1 MDIKQLRAVSAVG
14 AHRSFSGAARALS
27 TVQSNIS
34 AHVARLERELGVTL
48 IERETNELTP
58 EGQVVAARTQRIET
72 ELEALASDLAALRD
86 EVVGQVRVGMIG
98 TTARWL
104 VPLLLDHLSVAH
116 PGIHVTLL
124 DGTTSVLLPRVV
136 EGDLDLAVVS
146 ESSHDPAVSM
156 VSLFDEDLVLVVG
169 VAHPLAGRSRVS
181 VVDLDGWEVILDVP
195 GSRFRALLDARCAA
209 AGVELLP
216 KAEIEGLR
224 LIASLAFSGFGAA
237 VLPASAAPYGGSQDW
252 VAIPFDDIAG
262 RTVGLAQRR
271 PGMPSAAARTVAEA
285 IVEVVTASAAHQG
298 GIRARTSGAGAS

>member
-1 MDIKQLRAVSAVG
+1 MDIKQLRAVTAVG
-14 AHRSFSGAARALS
+14 AHHSFSGAARSLS

-58 EGQVVAARTQRIET
+58 EGQVVAKRTQRIEA

-86 EVVGQVRVGMIG
+86 EVIGQVRLGVIG

-104 VPLLLDHLSVAH
+104 VPLLLDHLSAEH
-116 PGIHVTLL
+116 PGVDVTLL
-124 DGTTSVLLPRVV
+124 DGTTSVLLPRVI

-156 VSLFDEDLVLVVG
+156 VSLFDEDLVLIVG
-169 VAHPLAGRSRVS
+169 ADHPLAGRSRVS

-195 GSRFRALLDARCAA
+195 GSRFRALLDARCQAA
-209 AGVELLP
+209 EVKLLP

-271 PGMPSAAARTVAEA
+271 PGMPSAAARTVAKA

-298 GIRARTSGAGAS
+298 GIRARTSAAGAS

>member
-1 MDIKQLRAVSAVG
+1 VDIKQLRAVSAVG

-156 VSLFDEDLVLVVG
+156 VSSAGRAFARFG
-169 VAHPLAGRSRVS
+169 GRSR
-181 VVDLDGWEVILDVP
+181 
-195 GSRFRALLDARCAA
+195 
-209 AGVELLP
+209 
-216 KAEIEGLR
+216 R
-224 LIASLAFSGFGAA
+224 L
-237 VLPASAAPYGGSQDW
+237 GGD
-252 VAIPFDDIAG
+252 P
-262 RTVGLAQRR
+262 R
-271 PGMPSAAARTVAEA
+271 
-285 IVEVVTASAAHQG
+285 
-298 GIRARTSGAGAS
+298 RAR

>member
-169 VAHPLAGRSRVS
+169 VDHPLAGRSRVS

-195 GSRFRALLDARCAA
+195 GSRFRALLDSRCAA

-237 VLPASAAPYGGSQDW
+237 VLPAL
-252 VAIPFDDIAG
+252 FIAG
-262 RTVGLAQRR
+262 AEWGNALAGLSTADRAHNAWFQSVTLRTAGFNSIDLAALN
-271 PGMPSAAARTVAEA
+271 PATVLMMPAGVILRVRLLPWSAM
-285 IVEVVTASAAHQG
+285 
-298 GIRARTSGAGAS
+298 